1 MFLGIYDY
9 TVILTYIS
17 LGISVFGITRAL
29 EGDFK
34 VAIFCLALSGL
45 CDMFDGKI
53 ARTKKNR
60 TDDEKN
66 FGIQIDSLCDV
77 VCFGIFP
84 VMICYCLGVNTPA
97 GIGALIFY
105 SVASVIRLA
114 YFNVSEAKRQNETS
128 ENRQYYQGLPIT
140 SMAIV
145 LPLVFMLQVFISNCA
160 FVLALYLSLFIVG
173 LLFVVDFRLKKPNNM
188 QLTVLVL
195 VVAVAVVIM
204 ILLSNYNVPKL
215 SFPNTGFFDWLSKQ
229 LGTRG

>member
-84 VMICYCLGVNTPA
+84 AMICYCLGVNTPA

-140 SMAIV
+140 SMAII
-145 LPLVFMLQVFISNCA
+145 LPFLSDEKILRTLFPDRDTYCSDYRGTA
-160 FVLALYLSLFIVG
+160 FYSG
-173 LLFVVDFRLKKPNNM
+173 YQGKKTSESGTYPAGCSRG
-188 QLTVLVL
+188 TCTCED
-195 VVAVAVVIM
+195 
-204 ILLSNYNVPKL
+204 VP
-215 SFPNTGFFDWLSKQ
+215 FDIK
-229 LGTRG
+229 

>member
-66 FGIQIDSLCDV
+66 FGIQIDSLCGLLWYFSGNDLLLSG
-77 VCFGIFP
+77 CEYTG
-84 VMICYCLGVNTPA
+84 GDW
-97 GIGALIFY
+97 G
-105 SVASVIRLA
+105 A
-114 YFNVSEAKRQNETS
+114 YF
-128 ENRQYYQGLPIT
+128 
-140 SMAIV
+140 
-145 LPLVFMLQVFISNCA
+145 LQCGICHPSCIF
-160 FVLALYLSLFIVG
+160 
-173 LLFVVDFRLKKPNNM
+173 
-188 QLTVLVL
+188 
-195 VVAVAVVIM
+195 
-204 ILLSNYNVPKL
+204 
-215 SFPNTGFFDWLSKQ
+215 
-229 LGTRG
+229 

>member
-84 VMICYCLGVNTPA
+84 AMICLLSGCEYTG
-97 GIGALIFY
+97 GDWG
-105 SVASVIRLA
+105 A
-114 YFNVSEAKRQNETS
+114 YF
-128 ENRQYYQGLPIT
+128 
-140 SMAIV
+140 
-145 LPLVFMLQVFISNCA
+145 LQCGICHPPCIF
-160 FVLALYLSLFIVG
+160 
-173 LLFVVDFRLKKPNNM
+173 
-188 QLTVLVL
+188 
-195 VVAVAVVIM
+195 
-204 ILLSNYNVPKL
+204 
-215 SFPNTGFFDWLSKQ
+215 
-229 LGTRG
+229 

>member
-84 VMICYCLGVNTPA
+84 AMICYCLGVNTPA

-140 SMAIV
+140 SMAII
-145 LPLVFMLQVFISNCA
+145 LPF
-160 FVLALYLSLFIVG
+160 LYLMRRLLRTLFPDRDTYCQLIIVG
-173 LLFVVDFRLKKPNNM
+173 LLFIWISGKKTSESGTYPAGCSRG
-188 QLTVLVL
+188 TCTCED
-195 VVAVAVVIM
+195 
-204 ILLSNYNVPKL
+204 VP
-215 SFPNTGFFDWLSKQ
+215 F
-229 LGTRG
+229 